1 MDIQLPEILKL
12 TKEKIVEEH
21 DTASSYGSGLIPVFA
36 TPAMVAFMEQT
47 AQELLQ
53 PYLPEGYITLGT
65 EINVKHKK
73 ATPVGKTVRC
83 ESELLMKEGRSFT
96 FSIKAWDDEGEIG
109 EAVHKRYMVNA
120 DRFMQKLK

>member
-1 MDIQLPEILKL
+1 MDIQLPESLKL
-12 TKEKIVEEH
+12 TREKFVEEH

-47 AQELLQ
+47 AQESLQ

-73 ATPVGKTVRC
+73 ATPVGKKVKC
-83 ESELLMKEGRSFT
+83 VSDLIMKEERSFT

-120 DRFMQKLK
+120 ERFMQKLK